1 MWKTCPPV
9 SQMEEK
15 NMVEQPDP
23 GSKQS
28 KALGMRRGRSWEV
41 VSSERDWRKKRQE
54 LKLL

>member
-41 VSSERDWRKKRQE
+41 VSIERDWRKKRQE

>member
-1 MWKTCPPV
+1 MWKTCPHV

-28 KALGMRRGRSWEV
+28 KALRMRRGRSREV
-41 VSSERDWRKKRQE
+41 VSSERDLRIKRQE